1 MKKTKSPAGRKPL
14 PDKHKKRQICVYID
28 GETID
33 RNGGV
38 EEVRR
43 KMLESLINSITLPSY
58 EQERSAFPSLQTPK
72 RSH

>member
-38 EEVRR
+38 EAVRR
-43 KMLESLINSITLPSY
+43 KLLQSLINNTTEL
-58 EQERSAFPSLQTPK
+58 
-72 RSH
+72 

>member
-14 PDKHKKRQICVYID
+14 PDKQKKRQICVYID

-43 KMLESLINSITLPSY
+43 KMLESLRKEDL
-58 EQERSAFPSLQTPK
+58 K
-72 RSH
+72 

>member
-1 MKKTKSPAGRKPL
+1 MKTKIETTSPAGRKPL

-43 KMLESLINSITLPSY
+43 KLLQSLINNTTEL
-58 EQERSAFPSLQTPK
+58 
-72 RSH
+72 